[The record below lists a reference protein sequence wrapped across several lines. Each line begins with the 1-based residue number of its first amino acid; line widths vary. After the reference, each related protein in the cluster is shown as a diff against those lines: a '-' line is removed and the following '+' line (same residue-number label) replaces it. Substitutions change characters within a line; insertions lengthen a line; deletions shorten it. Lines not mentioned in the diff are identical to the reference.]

1 MPVYDYTCTVCSA
14 NIEFRRNFEDVTEPL
29 CCNQTMQRQWHSPGI
44 LFQGTGFYSTDNRK

>member
-1 MPVYDYTCTVCSA
+1 MPVYDYKCTVCSI
-14 NIEFRRNFEDVTEPL
+14 NIEFKRNFEDVTEPL